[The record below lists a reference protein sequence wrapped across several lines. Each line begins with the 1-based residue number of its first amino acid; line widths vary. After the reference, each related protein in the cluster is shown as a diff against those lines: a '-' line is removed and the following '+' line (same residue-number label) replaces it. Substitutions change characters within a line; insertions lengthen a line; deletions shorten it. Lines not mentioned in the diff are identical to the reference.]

1 MDKTKTN
8 KNTQKQILTHRI
20 GNMTSGK
27 SRAKGGL
34 LIMNLKNSDNK
45 RLEQYTQELLRMY
58 QRRREGLSE
67 TENVSQGNRASS
79 SPQQTSGTSEKMRS
93 TKEQFED
100 LDDIYDDTIGREFRP
115 TNTNTDKKT
124 DIIYED
130 RGRIQNNASML
141 SEQAAV
147 NNSAANEEFTREEDT
162 QPYERLTGRSSVQ
175 NSNSGVW
182 EEGQIPTLLQDDETT
197 TMGEEYFATDRRSS
211 NRASSYSEE
220 FLRESRYNRSTRED
234 WEEGQIPTLLQND
247 DTTTMEQPPFAQD
260 EDSSN
265 MPNSYMEEFLR
276 QNPSNGFIK
285 VQAYSG
291 QGALPVKDV
300 RIRVT
305 KEIGGDEILFLEDI
319 TDESGKTEAKSLPAP
334 DASLSQQ
341 PNQSQQPLPYATY
354 TLTAENP
361 SYTTLIKRDLP
372 IFPGVISIQPLEMLA
387 VPNSGWRPPIID
399 EEEEPNL

>member
-1 MDKTKTN
+1 
-8 KNTQKQILTHRI
+8 
-20 GNMTSGK
+20 
-27 SRAKGGL
+27 
-34 LIMNLKNSDNK
+34 MNLKNSDNK

-100 LDDIYDDTIGREFRP
+100 LDDIYDDTIEREFRP
-115 TNTNTDKKT
+115 KNTNTDKKT
-124 DIIYED
+124 DILYED

-175 NSNSGVW
+175 NPNSGVW

-260 EDSSN
+260 EDFSN
-265 MPNSYMEEFLR
+265 IPNSYMEEFLR

-361 SYTTLIKRDLP
+361 NYTTLIKKDLP

>member
-1 MDKTKTN
+1 
-8 KNTQKQILTHRI
+8 
-20 GNMTSGK
+20 
-27 SRAKGGL
+27 
-34 LIMNLKNSDNK
+34 MNLKNSDNK

-58 QRRREGLSE
+58 QKRREGLSE
-67 TENVSQGNRASS
+67 TENVSQGNRESS
-79 SPQQTSGTSEKMRS
+79 STQQTSEISEKMRPAR
-93 TKEQFED
+93 EELED
-100 LDDIYDDTIGREFRP
+100 LYDIYDDTIERNVRP
-115 TNTNTDKKT
+115 AEVDSNQKT
-124 DIIYED
+124 DILYED
-130 RGRIQNNASML
+130 RGRIQNNTSML

-147 NNSAANEEFTREEDT
+147 NNSAANEAFTREEDT

-182 EEGQIPTLLQDDETT
+182 DEGQIPTLLQDDETT
-197 TMGEEYFATDRRSS
+197 TMGEEYFATDRKSS

-220 FLRESRYNRSTRED
+220 FLSQNRYNASIIEN
-234 WEEGQIPTLLQND
+234 WEEGQIPTLLKND
-247 DTTTMEQPPFAQD
+247 ETTTMEQSSFSKD
-260 EDSSN
+260 EVPSN

-341 PNQSQQPLPYATY
+341 PNQSQQPLPYTTY

-361 SYTTLIKRDLP
+361 NYTTLIKRDLP